1 MQLVLTGMI
10 RICGGA
16 LGDEFYFVSP
26 GTTTW
31 NGVYVNP
38 FQANANTQTL
48 NNPLNSLL

>member
-1 MQLVLTGMI
+1 MI
-10 RICGGA
+10 MRCSA
-16 LGDEFYFVSP
+16 FADEFYFVSP

-38 FQANANTQTL
+38 FQANENTQTL